1 MGFLL
6 FDNHH
11 SQDSWK
17 SRRPILSPLYHFHP
31 GHEYF
36 QINWEILNIKYIK
49 VKVTTNMLLSING
62 ALFSGLDSFPFQ
74 IPAAFLDIRYDQVYM
89 SLDQKLE
96 SVQYNAL

>member
-1 MGFLL
+1 ML
-6 FDNHH
+6 D
-11 SQDSWK
+11 
-17 SRRPILSPLYHFHP
+17 
-31 GHEYF
+31 
-36 QINWEILNIKYIK
+36 IKYIK

-96 SVQYNAL
+96 SVQYNGL

>member
-1 MGFLL
+1 ML
-6 FDNHH
+6 D
-11 SQDSWK
+11 
-17 SRRPILSPLYHFHP
+17 
-31 GHEYF
+31 
-36 QINWEILNIKYIK
+36 IKYIK

-74 IPAAFLDIRYDQVYM
+74 IPAAFLDIRYDQAYM